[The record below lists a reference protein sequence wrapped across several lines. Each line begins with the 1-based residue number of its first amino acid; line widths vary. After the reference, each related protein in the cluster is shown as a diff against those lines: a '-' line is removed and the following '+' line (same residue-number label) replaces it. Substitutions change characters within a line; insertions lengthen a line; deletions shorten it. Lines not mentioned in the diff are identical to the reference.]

1 MGDPV
6 TAVADEPHTR
16 MLDLAQLRGALSRAF
31 VIRLYTGYHGGGG
44 KARLSPE
51 VLEQIREYGAAGF
64 QIELVLTY
72 RSAESDAHGYADFVS
87 GVVRE
92 VGPLIHVTSL
102 QVTNEVNASL
112 GIGASDGTQA
122 GARSALVRGVI
133 AAHSAIRT
141 GGIDDHLKVG
151 FSVALTSHQAA
162 TEFWRDLG
170 CRRGQTLRRGS

>member
-1 MGDPV
+1 M
-6 TAVADEPHTR
+6 
-16 MLDLAQLRGALSRAF
+16 
-31 VIRLYTGYHGGGG
+31 
-44 KARLSPE
+44 
-51 VLEQIREYGAAGF
+51 
-64 QIELVLTY
+64 
-72 RSAESDAHGYADFVS
+72 S

-122 GARSALVRGVI
+122 GARSALVSGVI

-141 GGIDDHLKVG
+141 GGFDDHLKVG

-162 TEFWRDLG
+162 ADFWRDLG
-170 CRRGQTLRRGS
+170 CRRGQTLRRRS